1 MTTMRSLFTLPAGR
15 VAKWVVVAAWVAVA
29 ALVAPF
35 AGKLQSVQQ
44 NQASSF
50 LPSSAESTRAL
61 ELQRQFPGGD
71 RLPVVVVYRRGSG
84 ITPADRALATGHRG
98 ELAQRFAGGRKEGQG
113 GSPVV
118 PSEDGTALLYAV
130 PLPAGDAV
138 GLVDQVEAIR
148 EAVGRGDGDLE
159 IRVTGP
165 GGFLIDAVSVFEDID
180 TTLLLVTVIV
190 VAVLLLLTYRS
201 PLLWLIPLLTVGL
214 ANQAATASVYGLV
227 KGIDLTVDGQSA
239 GILTVLVF
247 GAGTDYA
254 LLLIAR
260 YREELRRH
268 EDKHEAMAVAL
279 ANAGPAILASG
290 ATVVISLLCLLA
302 ADLANYRSL
311 GPVGAVGIVCALV
324 AMLTLL
330 PAVLVLFGR
339 RLFWPFVPR
348 HGSQAREDD
357 GVWARVGRWVGRRP
371 RPVWAGTTV
380 VLAVLALGLVT
391 LNTNLRQEDQFPG
404 EPDSVAGQ
412 KLIEASYPS
421 GTGQQTTV
429 IAGADRADQVLAA
442 ARATDGVA
450 DVRPAGRTAELVQL
464 QATLEA
470 APDSETERATIDR
483 LRGNVHAVEGAGA
496 LVGGQSAQ
504 NLDLARA
511 SVRDRNVVI
520 PLVLVVVLVILG
532 LLLRAAVAPLVLIL
546 TVIVSFAAA
555 LGASAFAF
563 DRILGFAGADPSLP
577 LLAFIFLVA
586 LGIDYNIFLMSRVR
600 EESERLGTT
609 DGTLRGLAVTGGV
622 ITSAGIVLAATFS
635 VLAVLPFVPLI
646 ELGMVV
652 AFGVLLD
659 TLVVRSILVPALTLD
674 IGDRIWWPSSLSH
687 RGGGRRPPEPPQAS
701 VVDRGTVR
709 PG

>member
-1 MTTMRSLFTLPAGR
+1 M
-15 VAKWVVVAAWVAVA
+15 
-29 ALVAPF
+29 
-35 AGKLQSVQQ
+35 
-44 NQASSF
+44 
-50 LPSSAESTRAL
+50 
-61 ELQRQFPGGD
+61 
-71 RLPVVVVYRRGSG
+71 
-84 ITPADRALATGHRG
+84 
-98 ELAQRFAGGRKEGQG
+98 
-113 GSPVV
+113 
-118 PSEDGTALLYAV
+118 
-130 PLPAGDAV
+130 
-138 GLVDQVEAIR
+138 
-148 EAVGRGDGDLE
+148 
-159 IRVTGP
+159 TGP
-165 GGFLIDAVSVFEDID
+165 GGFLTDAVSVFEDID

-214 ANQAATASVYGLV
+214 ANQLATASVYGLV

-268 EDKHEAMAVAL
+268 TDKHEAMAVAL
-279 ANAGPAILASG
+279 ANAGPAILASA

-311 GPVGAVGIVCALV
+311 GPVGAIGIVCAVV

-339 RLFWPFVPR
+339 RLFWPFVPVY
-348 HGSQAREDD
+348 GSEAREDS

-371 RPVWAGTTV
+371 RPVWIGTTAL
-380 VLAVLALGLVT
+380 LAVLALGLLT
-391 LNTNLRQEDQFPG
+391 LDSNLRQEDQFPG

-412 KLIEASYPS
+412 RLIEASYPS
-421 GTGQQTTV
+421 GTGQQTTI
-429 IAGADRADQVLAA
+429 IARVGQTDQVVAA
-442 ARATDGVA
+442 ARGTEGVA
-450 DVRPAGRTAELVQL
+450 DVRPAGQTAELVQL
-464 QATLEA
+464 QATLEG
-470 APDSETERATIDR
+470 APDSPEERAAIDR
-483 LRGNVHAVEGAGA
+483 LRDSVHAVEGADA
-496 LVGGQSAQ
+496 VVGGQSAQ
-504 NLDLARA
+504 SLDLARA
-511 SVRDRNVVI
+511 SARDRNVVI
-520 PLVLVVVLVILG
+520 PLVLLVVLVILG
-532 LLLRAAVAPLVLIL
+532 LLLRAVVAPLVLIV

-563 DRILGFAGADPSLP
+563 DRFLGFEGADPSLP

-600 EESERLGTT
+600 EESERLGTRE
-609 DGTLRGLAVTGGV
+609 GTLRGLAVTGGV

-646 ELGMVV
+646 QIGVVV

-674 IGDRIWWPSSLSH
+674 IGPRIWWPSGLA
-687 RGGGRRPPEPPQAS
+687 RARQPS
-701 VVDRGTVR
+701 VEEVSEDSIRAR
-709 PG
+709 SRSSSD

>member
-1 MTTMRSLFTLPAGR
+1 VVALPADD
-15 VAKWVVVAAWVAVA
+15 
-29 ALVAPF
+29 
-35 AGKLQSVQQ
+35 
-44 NQASSF
+44 
-50 LPSSAESTRAL
+50 AE
-61 ELQRQFPGGD
+61 
-71 RLPVVVVYRRGSG
+71 
-84 ITPADRALATGHRG
+84 
-98 ELAQRFAGGRKEGQG
+98 
-113 GSPVV
+113 
-118 PSEDGTALLYAV
+118 
-130 PLPAGDAV
+130 
-138 GLVDQVEAIR
+138 GLVDQVERIR
-148 EAVGRGDGDLE
+148 ETVGRGDGELQV
-159 IRVTGP
+159 RVTGP
-165 GGFLIDAVSVFEDID
+165 GGFLTDAVSVFEDID
-180 TTLLLVTVIV
+180 TTLLLVTVVV

-268 EDKHEAMAVAL
+268 QDKHEAMAVAL
-279 ANAGPAILASG
+279 ANAGPAILASA

-311 GPVGAVGIVCALV
+311 GPVGAVGIACALV

-330 PAVLVLFGR
+330 PAVLVIFGR

-348 HGSQAREDD
+348 HGSPPREDS
-357 GVWARVGRWVGRRP
+357 GLWARVGRWVGRRP
-371 RPVWAGTTV
+371 RPVWIGATV
-380 VLAVLALGLVT
+380 LLAVLALGLVT
-391 LNTNLRQEDQFPG
+391 LDSNLRQEDQFPG
-404 EPDSVAGQ
+404 EPDAVAGQ
-412 KLIEASYPS
+412 RLIEASYPS

-429 IAGADRADQVLAA
+429 IANAGQADQVLAA
-442 ARATDGVA
+442 ARGTEGVT

-464 QATLEA
+464 QATLGD
-470 APDSETERATIDR
+470 APDSPAERATIDR
-483 LRGNVHAVEGAGA
+483 LRDNLHAVEGADA
-496 LVGGQSAQ
+496 VVGGQSAQ

-511 SVRDRNVVI
+511 STRDRNVVI
-520 PLVLVVVLVILG
+520 PLVLLAVLVILG
-532 LLLRAAVAPLVLIL
+532 LLLRAVVAPLVLIV
-546 TVIVSFAAA
+546 TVIISFAAA
-555 LGASAFAF
+555 LGAGAFAF
-563 DRILGFAGADPSLP
+563 DNLLGFEGADPSLP

-600 EESERLGTT
+600 EESQRLGTRA
-609 DGTLRGLAVTGGV
+609 GTLKGLAVTGGV

-646 ELGMVV
+646 EIGIVV

-674 IGDRIWWPSSLSH
+674 IGRRIWWPSRLASKPDPDPPAGGPPADARPAPDTAPAGPRN
-687 RGGGRRPPEPPQAS
+687 RG
-701 VVDRGTVR
+701 
-709 PG
+709 

>member
-1 MTTMRSLFTLPAGR
+1 MNRPRSLISLPAGR
-15 VAKWVVVAAWVAVA
+15 VAKWIVLAVWIAVA

-35 AGKLQSVQQ
+35 AGQLQSVQE
-44 NQASSF
+44 NEAASF
-50 LPSSAESTRAL
+50 LPSNAESTRAL
-61 ELQRQFPGGD
+61 ELQRQLPGGD
-71 RLPVVVVYRRGSG
+71 SLPVVVVYRRESG
-84 ITPADRALATGHRG
+84 ITPADRALAAGH
-98 ELAQRFAGGRKEGQG
+98 QRTLTQG
-113 GSPVV
+113 GPEGSPPV
-118 PSEDGTALLYAV
+118 PSEDGTALLYV
-130 PLPAGDAV
+130 ITLPAGDAEALI
-138 GLVDQVEAIR
+138 GQVEDIR
-148 EAVGRGDGDLE
+148 DTVGRGEGDLE

-165 GGFLIDAVSVFEDID
+165 GGFLTDAVSVFEDID

-214 ANQAATASVYGLV
+214 ANQLATASVYGLV

-254 LLLIAR
+254 LLLISR

-268 EDKHEAMAVAL
+268 QDKHEAMAVAL
-279 ANAGPAILASG
+279 ANAGPAILASA

-311 GPVGAVGIVCALV
+311 GPVGAIGIVCAVV

-330 PAVLVLFGR
+330 PAVLVIFGR
-339 RLFWPFVPR
+339 RLFWPFVPQY
-348 HGSQAREDD
+348 GSEAREDS

-371 RPVWAGTTV
+371 RPVWIGTTAL
-380 VLAVLALGLVT
+380 LAVLALGLLT
-391 LNTNLRQEDQFPG
+391 LDSNLRQEDQFPG

-412 KLIEASYPS
+412 RLIEASYPS

-429 IAGADRADQVLAA
+429 IARAGQADQVVAA
-442 ARATDGVA
+442 ARGTEGVA
-450 DVRPAGRTAELVQL
+450 DVRPGGQTAELVQL
-464 QATLEA
+464 QATLEG
-470 APDSETERATIDR
+470 APDSPEERAAIDR
-483 LRGNVHAVEGAGA
+483 LRDSVHAVEGADA
-496 LVGGQSAQ
+496 VVGGQSAQ
-504 NLDLARA
+504 SLDLARA
-511 SVRDRNVVI
+511 SARDRNVVI
-520 PLVLVVVLVILG
+520 PLVLLVVLVILG
-532 LLLRAAVAPLVLIL
+532 LLLRAVVAPLVLIV

-563 DRILGFAGADPSLP
+563 DRLLGFEGADPSLP

-600 EESERLGTT
+600 EESERLGTRE
-609 DGTLRGLAVTGGV
+609 GTLRGLAVTGGV

-646 ELGMVV
+646 QIGIVV

-674 IGDRIWWPSSLSH
+674 IGPRIWWPSALARAPQPSAEEV
-687 RGGGRRPPEPPQAS
+687 PEDSIRARS
-701 VVDRGTVR
+701 RSSSD
-709 PG
+709 

>member
-84 ITPADRALATGHRG
+84 ITPADRALAAGHRG
-98 ELAQRFAGGRKEGQG
+98 ELVQRFAGGQKEGQG

-687 RGGGRRPPEPPQAS
+687 QGGGRRPPEPPQAS